1 MSQSTDIHGFL
12 IRLGASLVH
21 YGTPAQQVEQFLGA
35 IGTDLGMSGTYSATP
50 TLLMLDVEQDGERA
64 FRIERVH
71 GFSIDLHRLQGL
83 DRLANEVARGERS
96 PAQGLVILD
105 RILAEPPCFGPW
117 LSWLSFILASGSAA
131 VFFGGGAPEI
141 VFGAVGGGALG
152 LVSQVAERRQVNPRL
167 IEFFGAF
174 IVALVIALLV
184 PLVGPVDVDAAV
196 LGGVIVLVPGF
207 TIAIGVSELVTQH
220 MTAGV
225 SRLGA
230 ATVTAMMLGFGVVFG
245 LRLGEQLVGS
255 FSPVEAVGLDMGLR
269 WLLVPVVVL
278 SISVL
283 FRAPVRQWGW
293 ILLVAALGFGAYELA
308 SQWLRPELSVFLG
321 ALVLGCGSNLHA
333 RLRDVP
339 SAITRLPGL
348 LFLVPGSLSFL
359 GITELMDGNAMD
371 AVTAAGQVAIVAT
384 ARVTGLVVAGSA
396 LPPRKVL

>member
-1 MSQSTDIHGFL
+1 
-12 IRLGASLVH
+12 
-21 YGTPAQQVEQFLGA
+21 
-35 IGTDLGMSGTYSATP
+35 
-50 TLLMLDVEQDGERA
+50 
-64 FRIERVH
+64 
-71 GFSIDLHRLQGL
+71 
-83 DRLANEVARGERS
+83 
-96 PAQGLVILD
+96 
-105 RILAEPPCFGPW
+105 
-117 LSWLSFILASGSAA
+117 
-131 VFFGGGAPEI
+131 
-141 VFGAVGGGALG
+141 
-152 LVSQVAERRQVNPRL
+152 
-167 IEFFGAF
+167 
-174 IVALVIALLV
+174 
-184 PLVGPVDVDAAV
+184 
-196 LGGVIVLVPGF
+196 
-207 TIAIGVSELVTQH
+207 
-220 MTAGV
+220 
-225 SRLGA
+225 
-230 ATVTAMMLGFGVVFG
+230 MMLGFGVVFG

-384 ARVTGLVVAGSA
+384 ALVTGLVVAGSA

>member
-1 MSQSTDIHGFL
+1 MAVTFHHAYETMGDEEYL
-12 IRLGASLVH
+12 R
-21 YGTPAQQVEQFLGA
+21 
-35 IGTDLGMSGTYSATP
+35 
-50 TLLMLDVEQDGERA
+50 RA
-64 FRIERVH
+64 E
-71 GFSIDLHRLQGL
+71 
-83 DRLANEVARGERS
+83 A
-96 PAQGLVILD
+96 VID

-117 LSWLSFILASGSAA
+117 LSWLSFIMASGSAA

-141 VFGAVGGGALG
+141 VLGAVGGGALG

-184 PLVGPVDVDAAV
+184 PLVGRVDVDAAV

-359 GITELMDGNAMD
+359 GITELMDGNAID

-384 ARVTGLVVAGSA
+384 ALVTGLIVAGSA